1 MGYRV
6 GELAAAAGVSVDLVR
21 SYQSKGLLPPPRH
34 RGRIALYGDRHL
46 ERLRVIRDL
55 KTRGYSLRAIAG
67 VLDADGERE
76 RGRGRERPDPLAQLA
91 PASRELLT
99 LGQIAQR
106 SGVPPGML
114 RSLEASGVIRPLPG
128 AGGARYT
135 EEDVAAMHMLLRLIG
150 TGLPLEEFL
159 ALARGLIE
167 PMEQAAAEAVSAFKR
182 YGLDLERA
190 PAAAGDEAGRESAAR
205 GGPEEAAL
213 ERMVHAATYLLAY
226 HFERMLRLAAV
237 EAGTASPAL
246 PARRSGGERGSRAL
260 PA

>member
-6 GELAAAAGVSVDLVR
+6 GELATAAGVSVELVR

-34 RGRIALYGDRHL
+34 RGRIALYGERHL

-55 KTRGYSLRAIAG
+55 KARGYSLRAIAG
-67 VLDADGERE
+67 VLDADGARERE
-76 RGRGRERPDPLAQLA
+76 GPDPLAQLA

-114 RSLEASGVIRPLPG
+114 RSLEASGVIRSLPG

-135 EEDVAAMHMLLRLIG
+135 EEDVAAIHMLLQLIG

-159 ALARGLIE
+159 TLARGLIQ
-167 PMEQAAAEAVSAFKR
+167 PMETAAAEAVSAFRR
-182 YGLDLERA
+182 YGLEI
-190 PAAAGDEAGRESAAR
+190 GRSEGGSADGAAR
-205 GGPEEAAL
+205 DAPPRSVPAEAAL

-226 HFERMLRLAAV
+226 HFERMLRLAA
-237 EAGTASPAL
+237 AGAGAAQPAPTRGRPGRQEGSEAL
-246 PARRSGGERGSRAL
+246 PA
-260 PA
+260 

>member
-6 GELAAAAGVSVDLVR
+6 GELATAAGVSVDLIR

-34 RGRIALYGDRHL
+34 RGRIALYGERHL

-55 KTRGYSLRAIAG
+55 KARGYSLRAIAS
-67 VLDADGERE
+67 VLDADGARERE
-76 RGRGRERPDPLAQLA
+76 GPDPLAQLT

-114 RSLEASGVIRPLPG
+114 RSLEASGVIRSLPG
-128 AGGARYT
+128 AGGARYS
-135 EEDVAAMHMLLRLIG
+135 EEDVAAIHMLLELIG

-159 ALARGLIE
+159 ALARGLIQ
-167 PMEQAAAEAVSAFKR
+167 PMEVAAAEAVSAFRR
-182 YGLDLERA
+182 YGLEI
-190 PAAAGDEAGRESAAR
+190 GRSEGARLDARSA
-205 GGPEEAAL
+205 PEEAAL

-226 HFERMLRLAAV
+226 HFERMLRLAA
-237 EAGTASPAL
+237 AGAGAARPAPTKKRPARQEGSEAL
-246 PARRSGGERGSRAL
+246 PA
-260 PA
+260 